1 MQHQLRTDLLKEESQ
16 VFGAMLGVEQVG
28 DHALVECPVKPGH
41 LIERAQAK
49 ADERI
54 AWLKPEG
61 MELRGAITSGIGQIR
76 VGLALNGAIESDG
89 SYFHCGVHPCRM
101 LEHIMDMEREGFHS
115 RGRVLHGFSRDSVH
129 AAMVEIAALCPQWN
143 RCTMAP
149 CHANCSVQ
157 ANCR

>member
-1 MQHQLRTDLLKEESQ
+1 M
-16 VFGAMLGVEQVG
+16 GN
-28 DHALVECPVKPGH
+28 HALVECPVKPGH

-54 AWLKPEG
+54 AWLEPED
-61 MELRGAITSGIGQIR
+61 MKLRGAITSGSGKLR
-76 VGLALNGAIESDG
+76 VVLAFDSAIESDG

-115 RGRVLHGFSRDSVH
+115 RGRVLRGISRDSVH
-129 AAMVEIAALCPQWN
+129 GLMVEIAALSPQWN

-149 CHANCSVQ
+149 CHASCSVQ